1 MSDDTIYRMK
11 PNRVDRIHEADDLRA
26 HEPDEEL
33 TAIADECEGDW
44 EEDTTEVTRLREEL
58 EDRLER
64 SEQRLVGTA
73 GKLEMLRQ
81 WFADHPLAGAEG

>member
-11 PNRVDRIHEADDLRA
+11 PNRVDRVHEADDRRA
-26 HEPDEEL
+26 HEPDEAL
-33 TAIADECEGDW
+33 TSLADECEDW

-73 GKLEMLRQ
+73 SKLEMLRQ